1 MVEQN
6 KTPETGNEQFWQGL
20 SSKSGYIQQEFIQS
34 SEFLSLALGESEYGV
49 AKHAPL
55 EKKIKPKENEIYA
68 FEPPAVLGGPQVIEN
83 MKKVDLFQYI
93 PFVAQLDKFQV
104 MLDIAKEVDRLGIK
118 PKS

>member
-20 SSKSGYIQQEFIQS
+20 SRKSGYIQQEFIQS

-55 EKKIKPKENEIYA
+55 EKKIKLNMLMY
-68 FEPPAVLGGPQVIEN
+68 LVI
-83 MKKVDLFQYI
+83 FQSKHYLNRQG
-93 PFVAQLDKFQV
+93 F
-104 MLDIAKEVDRLGIK
+104 
-118 PKS
+118 

>member
-55 EKKIKPKENEIYA
+55 EKRSNPKR
-68 FEPPAVLGGPQVIEN
+68 
-83 MKKVDLFQYI
+83 MKSMPLNHQQY
-93 PFVAQLDKFQV
+93 
-104 MLDIAKEVDRLGIK
+104 
-118 PKS
+118 